1 MNFAEEKSDFREKW
15 RFEKNLFYNKSSKD
29 TEDSEWEWKLFQI
42 LKVKQKILIMKK
54 ILRKD
59 LADSFVHFI
68 ILFQSTEELATNNL
82 TILALNLYARSIHPR
97 FFTRKK
103 HITWRQKILTSM
115 KVSASKHVLLIC
127 DSNNYECWFIF
138 VRKD

>member
-15 RFEKNLFYNKSSKD
+15 RFEKNLYYYKSSKD

-59 LADSFVHFI
+59 LADS
-68 ILFQSTEELATNNL
+68 
-82 TILALNLYARSIHPR
+82 P
-97 FFTRKK
+97 
-103 HITWRQKILTSM
+103 
-115 KVSASKHVLLIC
+115 
-127 DSNNYECWFIF
+127 F
-138 VRKD
+138 VRF

>member
-15 RFEKNLFYNKSSKD
+15 RFEKNLYYYKSSKD

-59 LADSFVHFI
+59 LADSLFVYFI
-68 ILFQSTEELATNNL
+68 ILFRFRSSMPGL
-82 TILALNLYARSIHPR
+82 LYKEIE
-97 FFTRKK
+97 
-103 HITWRQKILTSM
+103 IVINW
-115 KVSASKHVLLIC
+115 SK
-127 DSNNYECWFIF
+127 
-138 VRKD
+138 